1 MDTDVPLLILVTG
14 TPLAVLGWAGRKRFP
29 LRIGVGN
36 FFRRKT
42 QVAIVVAGLLIG
54 TAIIPS
60 SFVIQTTFDSTIRSA
75 VLRALDFVD
84 ETIFVASP
92 DGSRLP
98 FNLSVY
104 DALAA
109 TLPTMPDVSAI
120 APRIQINGA
129 VIDRST
135 RLFDP
140 TVTLIGFDAGRD
152 LGSFV
157 LANGSTSTGAGL
169 GSTQAIINAKLE
181 QAIEAKVG
189 DGLTLNFGGPRGL
202 VAISVTVFEVVRDEG
217 RGAWNDGNNL
227 FIPLDSFQST
237 LGLPGQINTIL
248 VANAGGK
255 ETGYLRSDA
264 AVAQIRPHLP
274 TTPSFTIAKAKAD
287 SVKGATEGVDR
298 LSQVFI
304 LLSFF
309 TIVAGVLLIVN
320 IFVMLA
326 DERKGEMGVARALGM
341 RRKNLV
347 QSFASEGLLYALL
360 SSVVGTFTGLLVAAI
375 ILWGFAQIFPT
386 GFGGTGFAVNWTWSD
401 LLTGFSIGFLITMAT
416 IAIAS
421 FRVSKL
427 NIVRAIRDIPE
438 PIPHRSTR
446 RQVIVGSAL
455 AALGAVGTLASLA
468 TQNLILQDAGPSA
481 FAIGLAVLTMRLT
494 SPRIV
499 FTSAGVLMLAWLLSP
514 WKFFSTASADITL
527 FIIVGLLLIL
537 GGLLIVLFNSDTILA
552 VATRLVRG
560 RTWRPVVRTAIAY
573 PMNKKFRTGAT
584 LASIALV
591 MFTIATMSGI
601 QAMVSSSISMTS
613 YRESGHFELL
623 GASLVP
629 IPNWDAAFAAYNK
642 TSTNVTGNHGIAQA
656 QIRIATNPNLSGVQ
670 YNSSL
675 IGVPSNWTPEFP
687 LQARDP
693 MYADDQAAWAAIQ
706 SDPGLAIIDGTVVP
720 NSFGP
725 NFGSF
730 SAVLNDAFHFR
741 NMTGATRTVRVI
753 GILYEQFAQGL
764 WVSSSTVKRDFGIE
778 AASLFYFNI
787 RLGTDVTRAGHDLER
802 YFLQYQLITLDIQAL
817 INSILESTMGVFNLL
832 QAYLA
837 LGLIVGIAGLAVITL
852 RNVVERRQ
860 ETGALR
866 ALGFRKSMVL
876 RSFLFE
882 LSFIALTGIT
892 MGVALGIALSY
903 DLFLRFFEG
912 QASFV
917 IPWDRLVLLG
927 GIAFLGS
934 VLATA
939 SPAIRASKIPP
950 AEGLR
955 SFEWDA
961 DGRLVDGLL
970 LVTLD
975 GGQSVMFR
983 F

>member
-1 MDTDVPLLILVTG
+1 MDTDLALLLVVTA
-14 TPLAVLGWAGRKRFP
+14 TALAVVGWAGRKRFP

-42 QVAIVVAGLLIG
+42 QVAIVVTGLLIG
-54 TAIIPS
+54 TAIVTS
-60 SFVIQTTFDSTIRSA
+60 SFVIQRTFDYTIRSA
-75 VLRALDFVD
+75 VFRSLDLVD
-84 ETIFVASP
+84 ETISVRTQ
-92 DGSRLP
+92 DGSRVP
-98 FNLSVY
+98 FNISVY
-104 DALAA
+104 DTLVAAL
-109 TLPTMPDVSAI
+109 PSMPDVSAM
-120 APRIQINGA
+120 APRIHLSGA
-129 VIDRST
+129 AIDRRSS
-135 RLFDP
+135 LFEP
-140 TVTLIGFDAGRD
+140 TVNLIGFDAGRD

-157 LANGSTSTGAGL
+157 RADGSAWDGL
-169 GSTQAIINAKLE
+169 GLAPTEAVINEKL
-181 QAIEAKVG
+181 AAAVEANLG
-189 DGLTLNFGGPRGL
+189 DGLTLVFGGPRGPL
-202 VAISVTVFEVVRDEG
+202 NVTVTAIVKDVG

-227 FIPLDSFQST
+227 FLRLDSFQAD
-237 LGLPGQINTIL
+237 LGVPGQINTIL

-255 ETGYLRSDA
+255 EVGYLRSDA
-264 AVAQIRPHLP
+264 AVAQMRPHLP
-274 TTPSFTIAKAKAD
+274 ASPSFTIAKAKAD

-326 DERKGEMGVARALGM
+326 EERKGEMGVARALGM

-347 QSFASEGLLYALL
+347 QSFVSEGLLYALL
-360 SSVVGTFTGLLVAAI
+360 SSVVGTFAGLLVAAI

-386 GFGGTGFAVNWTWSD
+386 GFGGNAFAVNWTWSD

-416 IAIAS
+416 IGIAS

-455 AALGAVGTLASLA
+455 AALGTVGTLASLA

-481 FAIGLAVLTMRLT
+481 LAIGFAVLTMRLT

-613 YRESGHFELL
+613 YRESGGFDLF
-623 GASLVP
+623 ANSLVP
-629 IPNWDAAFAAYNK
+629 IPNWDSAIGGYQAA
-642 TSTNVTGNHGIAQA
+642 TQPTNVTANHGIPQA
-656 QIRIATNPNLSGVQ
+656 RVRIAANASFSGVQ
-670 YNSSL
+670 HNSTL
-675 IGVPSNWTPEFP
+675 IGIPSDWAPSFP
-687 LQARDP
+687 LQARDSV
-693 MYADDQAAWAAIQ
+693 YRDDAAAWTAIQ
-706 SDPGLAIIDGTVVP
+706 SDPGLAIIDGSVVP
-720 NSFGP
+720 NDFGP

-730 SAVLNDAFHFR
+730 TAV
-741 NMTGATRTVRVI
+741 
-753 GILYEQFAQGL
+753 LYEQFAQGL
-764 WVSSSTVKRDFGIE
+764 WVSSSTVKADFGIT
-778 AASLFYFNI
+778 AASLFYFGI
-787 RLGTDVTRAGHDLER
+787 RSGVDATKAGHDLER
-802 YFLQYQLITLDIQAL
+802 YFLAYQLITLNIQEL
-817 INSILESTMGVFNLL
+817 INSILETTMGVFNLL
-832 QAYLA
+832 QGYLA
-837 LGLIVGIAGLAVITL
+837 LGLIVGIAGLGVITM

-876 RSFLFE
+876 KSFLFE
-882 LSFIALTGIT
+882 LSFIALTGIA
-892 MGVALGIALSY
+892 MGVALGVALSY
-903 DLFLRFFEG
+903 DLYLRFFAN
-912 QASFV
+912 QAAFV
-917 IPWDRLVLLG
+917 IPWERLLLLG
-927 GIAFLGS
+927 GIAFIGA

-939 SPAIRASKIPP
+939 SPAIRASRIPP
-950 AEGLR
+950 AEALR
-955 SFEWDA
+955 SFE
-961 DGRLVDGLL
+961 
-970 LVTLD
+970 
-975 GGQSVMFR
+975 
-983 F
+983 